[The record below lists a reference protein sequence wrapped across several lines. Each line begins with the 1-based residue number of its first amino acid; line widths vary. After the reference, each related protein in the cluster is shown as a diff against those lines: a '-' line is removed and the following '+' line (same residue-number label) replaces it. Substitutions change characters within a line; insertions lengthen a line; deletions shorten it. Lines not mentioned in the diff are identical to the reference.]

1 VTLTG
6 GEPLYQPDFSL
17 EILKACRQRNI
28 HTAIE
33 TCLFCEREIIDRV
46 LDYVDLFIVDMKI
59 SDPVK
64 HKNYTGKSNTIIKE
78 NLSHLV
84 RSGKSVLVRI
94 PMIKDITDTENNKN
108 ELIDFINELNDK
120 IPVEYISYNA
130 LAVNNYERLGIPFLL
145 K

>member
-1 VTLTG
+1 
-6 GEPLYQPDFSL
+6 
-17 EILKACRQRNI
+17 
-28 HTAIE
+28 
-33 TCLFCEREIIDRV
+33 
-46 LDYVDLFIVDMKI
+46 
-59 SDPVK
+59 
-64 HKNYTGKSNTIIKE
+64 
-78 NLSHLV
+78 
-84 RSGKSVLVRI
+84 LVRI